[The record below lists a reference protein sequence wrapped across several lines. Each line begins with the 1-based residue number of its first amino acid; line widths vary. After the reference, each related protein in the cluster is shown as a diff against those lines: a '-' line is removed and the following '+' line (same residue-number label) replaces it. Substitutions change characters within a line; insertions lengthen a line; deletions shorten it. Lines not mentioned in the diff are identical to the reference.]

1 MKHKKALFHG
11 DRVSTWGDEK
21 GLEVAGVTVA
31 QECERTQCRRTSH
44 LKRVRVMNF
53 ILHIFF
59 HNKNIEK
66 LINKYVN
73 NTMNIKTLALFLP
86 QRSCSIKGS
95 SKKLIIIIG
104 EIKKDYSTIPDS
116 LSKHLLSVRCMPD
129 AGEILENK
137 TDKKCCLPGPYILA
151 GETEDK

>member
-1 MKHKKALFHG
+1 MG
-11 DRVSTWGDEK
+11 TVSTWGDEK
-21 GLEVAGVTVA
+21 GLEVAGVMVA
-31 QECERTQCRRTSH
+31 QECERTQCQRTSH
-44 LKRVRVMNF
+44 LKRVKVMNF

-73 NTMNIKTLALFLP
+73 NTMNIKTQALFLP

-95 SKKLIIIIG
+95 SKKLIIIIIG
-104 EIKKDYSTIPDS
+104 EIRKDYSTITDS
-116 LSKHLLSVRCMPD
+116 LSKYLLSVHYMPD

-151 GETEDK
+151 GETENK